1 LSDLAA
7 PARPIA
13 EAAIGSLCTACVVRV
28 ERGGEVDVFAVGTMC
43 PDERAGADGPCT
55 ADSLFDL
62 ASLTKLA
69 TTALALSLVRERVIT
84 LDTPFRELV
93 PDFRGGRKDEVT
105 LRHVLTHTGGLV
117 WWLPLWKEVGS
128 LEEAVWRAAQAPL
141 AQDLG
146 TFTYSDLGYIMLTQG
161 LATVGGRPYA
171 ELVRER
177 VLGQVE
183 ATTADF
189 GPRPPERCVATEE
202 DTEWR
207 GRRLRGEVHDEN
219 ASSVG
224 GTCGH
229 AGLFGTAADVA
240 AIARVFRDGAVIG
253 NDLAALARTEH
264 VKDANVRRGLGLA
277 LRAPDGPMVGRHFS
291 VDAYGHTGFTGT
303 SLWIDPRLDLTVI
316 LLSNRVYFGRAND
329 DATYRFRIAVH
340 EAVSAPFA

>member
-1 LSDLAA
+1 MSDLAA

-28 ERGGEVDVFAVGTMC
+28 ERRGEIDVLAVGTMC
-43 PDERAGADGPCT
+43 PDERAGADAPCT
-55 ADSLFDL
+55 SDSLFDL
-62 ASLTKLA
+62 ASLTKLS
-69 TTALALSLVRERVIT
+69 TTALALSFVRERVLT

-105 LRHVLTHTGGLV
+105 LAQVLTHTAGLV
-117 WWLPLWKEVGS
+117 WWLPLWKEVHS

-146 TFTYSDLGYIMLTQG
+146 TLTYSDLGYIMLTQG
-161 LATVGGRPYA
+161 LATIGGRPFA
-171 ELVRER
+171 DLVRDR
-177 VLGQVE
+177 VLGPVE
-183 ATTADF
+183 AMSAEF
-189 GPRPPERCVATEE
+189 GPRPAERCVATEE
-202 DTEWR
+202 DAEWR
-207 GRRLRGEVHDEN
+207 HRRLRGEVHDEN
-219 ASSVG
+219 AFSVG
-224 GTCGH
+224 GICGH

-240 AIARVFRDGAVIG
+240 AIAHVFRDGAVIG
-253 NDLAALARTEH
+253 NELAALARTEH
-264 VKDANVRRGLGLA
+264 VEQGNVRRGIGLA

-303 SLWIDPRLDLTVI
+303 SLWIDPQLDLTVI
-316 LLSNRVYFGRAND
+316 LLTNRVYFGRGNE